1 MSKKKRYEY
10 NESDRETEFRDK
22 KKSHRLQ
29 PHDRWR
35 KNDYSLLNLAGDDDE
50 DENEWDTK
58 N

>member
-10 NESDRETEFRDK
+10 QESESDNEYRDK
-22 KKSHRLQ
+22 RKSHRLQ

-35 KNDYSLLNLAGDDDE
+35 KNDYSLLNLTGDE
-50 DENEWDTK
+50 DEDEEEWDTE